1 MKGRIVSFAVQ
12 PRSRRQLV
20 TFELDGDFGELYDAL
35 KDVEIDLAVKKWR
48 AGRSLDANAY
58 MWVLLDK
65 MAKKLRVGKA
75 ELYREEIRQI
85 GGNSTIA
92 CVKDKA
98 VDSLCTGWQHNGL
111 GWITEPFP
119 SKIEG
124 CTNVI
129 LYDGSSVY
137 DTAQMSRLIDA
148 VVEDCRAL
156 GIETMSPAEL
166 ASLKEAWK

>member
-1 MKGRIVSFAVQ
+1 MKGRIVSFSVI
-12 PRSRRQLV
+12 PTNRRQLV
-20 TFELDGDFGELYDAL
+20 TFELFGDFGEMYDEL

-65 MAKKLRVGKA
+65 MAKKLRVGKV

-92 CVKDKA
+92 CVKNKA
-98 VDSLCTGWQHNGL
+98 VDSLCAGWRHNGL
-111 GWITEPFP
+111 GWIAEPFP
-119 SKIEG
+119 SRIEG

-148 VVEDCRAL
+148 VVEDCRSL
-156 GIETMSPAEL
+156 GIETMPPAEL
-166 ASLKEAWK
+166 ASLKEAWR